1 MTFKIRIISN
11 PNISL
16 PMLAISENKRLD
28 LDNPVQQVTDK
39 VSVLVAPELF
49 GKNFVVQQIDKAIA
63 EKQSLIILTNSA
75 TAIGCV
81 CDRKDIGKLTNDNF
95 EFVVCGKNYTLD
107 DKGFLVGVDG
117 GHWPYGIFD
126 ADR

>member
-28 LDNPVQQVTDK
+28 VDNPVQRVTDNL
-39 VSVLVAPELF
+39 SVLVAPELF

-63 EKQSLIILTNSA
+63 EKRSLIILTNNA
-75 TAIGCV
+75 TAINCV
-81 CDRKDIGKLTNDNF
+81 GDRKDNSTLTNDNF

-107 DKGFLVGVDG
+107 DEGFLVGVDG
-117 GHWPYGIFD
+117 SDWPFGFFD
-126 ADR
+126 ADY

>member
-11 PNISL
+11 PNIGL

-28 LDNPVQQVTDK
+28 VDNPVQHVTDD

-49 GKNFVVQQIDKAIA
+49 GKNFVVHQIDKAIA
-63 EKQSLIILTNSA
+63 EKRSLIILTNNA
-75 TAIGCV
+75 TAINYVGNL
-81 CDRKDIGKLTNDNF
+81 KDDGKLTNDNF

-107 DKGFLVGVDG
+107 DEGFLVGVDG
-117 GHWPYGIFD
+117 SYWPYGIFD